1 MPRYFFDF
9 SDGKRKL
16 VDRNGIDLVDLAA
29 VRAEAN
35 AALSELARDL
45 PPDEDRATLVARVRD
60 QAGVVL
66 LMATLSRV
74 VECVA

>member
-16 VDRNGIDLVDLAA
+16 VDRNGIELVDLAA

-35 AALSELARDL
+35 AALSELAREL

-74 VECVA
+74 VEWVG